1 MRRVLV
7 TISYDVES
15 AKRDAYLAHVREMKE
30 HAREVLAL
38 DYEVYEDL
46 DHQGS
51 FVEVFTCGSAED
63 YEALDEKQDD
73 AFREMVARLERFT
86 DLRKVRY
93 QAIAACG

>member
-1 MRRVLV
+1 VRRVLV

-30 HAREVLAL
+30 HARDVLSL

-46 DHQGS
+46 DHQGA
-51 FVEVFTCGSAED
+51 FVEVFTCGSPED

-86 DLRKVRY
+86 DLRNVKYR
-93 QAIAACG
+93 AIGQLP